1 MSVSDGLSLNMEDIE
16 LEEFIT
22 DDNNDYELSGDLLL
36 NASNL
41 FLSPILENSSTPVL
55 LNTTEEHLL
64 LSLFPGLADFPT
76 SGLPLVRQIL
86 LTLVT
91 SACVLALI
99 ACAVRNCCCRPKEK
113 DNSEESVAQVSVY
126 LQIGLLSIVMLF

>member
-1 MSVSDGLSLNMEDIE
+1 MEDIE

-22 DDNNDYELSGDLLL
+22 DDNNDYELSEDLLL

-41 FLSPILENSSTPVL
+41 FLSPILENSSTLV
-55 LNTTEEHLL
+55 LNTTQDHLL

-86 LTLVT
+86 LTLVF
-91 SACVLALI
+91 SACVLALL

-113 DNSEESVAQVSVY
+113 DNSAESVAQVLTS
-126 LQIGLLSIVMLF
+126 